1 MHDHKDNTWEDM
13 FGMTFDKWNKVHK
26 TIADVRLT
34 NDVENTVK
42 IKIPAI
48 THTDWDRM
56 KGVDWPKE
64 LPLDLNDV
72 DSIKKDE
79 INSLV
84 KAEEISINKDKLNF
98 LEKNIKQYRS
108 IMDTQAE
115 LVASG
120 FLVSEIPIKLQTF
133 KEKKKLIK
141 NYEQCIEWYN
151 EWVTKNNFGEIFNEE
166 EFRETSI
173 LEEQKH
179 NNFDNLLSD
188 TSEE

>member
-26 TIADVRLT
+26 TIADVRLI
-34 NDVENTVK
+34 NDAENTVK

-48 THTDWDRM
+48 THTDWDRI
-56 KGVDWPKE
+56 KGIDWPKE
-64 LPLDLNDV
+64 LPLDLNEV

-84 KAEEISINKDKLNF
+84 QAEEISINKDKLNF

-115 LVASG
+115 LVTSG

-133 KEKKKLIK
+133 EEKKKLIK
-141 NYEQCIEWYN
+141 NYDQCIKWYN
-151 EWVTKNNFGEIFNEE
+151 EWVTKNNFGEVFNEE
-166 EFRETSI
+166 EFREMSI

-179 NNFDNLLSD
+179 NNFDNLLSN